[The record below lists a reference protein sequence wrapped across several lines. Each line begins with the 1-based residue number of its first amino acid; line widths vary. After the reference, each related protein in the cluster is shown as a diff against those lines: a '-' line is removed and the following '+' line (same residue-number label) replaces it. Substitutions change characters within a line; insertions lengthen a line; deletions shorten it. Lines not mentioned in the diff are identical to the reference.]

1 MKIPNTSHIPTH
13 NQQRKVHAPL
23 RNPSSFRI
31 SKTFPRLLF
40 LWIHWIGKGELTLSA
55 WTHSRGTPW
64 CICSKIFSSL
74 RSYLERVTYGF
85 HERRPYMQSTNRT
98 FYLFTVV
105 CTCMRVYVWCVH
117 TCIRVDSLLEA
128 RLQEGPLEV
137 DNDIQAVLK
146 EVWPHVACWSCPFY
160 EARTTVF
167 HCRSAITRTTPR
179 MFPTGRLSS
188 VKALVIFKFSSL
200 YCVHS
205 GTYTCP
211 EAHWRRWTRLASLVT
226 FSMRPSSSRKSPDIS
241 V

>member
-1 MKIPNTSHIPTH
+1 M
-13 NQQRKVHAPL
+13 
-23 RNPSSFRI
+23 
-31 SKTFPRLLF
+31 
-40 LWIHWIGKGELTLSA
+40 WIHWIGKGELTLSA
-55 WTHSRGTPW
+55 WTRSVVHLDVAVQKYFRRW
-64 CICSKIFSSL
+64 DLISSEC
-74 RSYLERVTYGF
+74 YLWFPRAASIYAKYESHVLFVHRRV
-85 HERRPYMQSTNRT
+85 H
-98 FYLFTVV
+98 V
-105 CTCMRVYVWCVH
+105 CVCVYVWCVH

-226 FSMRPSSSRKSPDIS
+226 FSMRPSSNRKSPDIS

>member
-1 MKIPNTSHIPTH
+1 MVSTSGVHIC
-13 NQQRKVHAPL
+13 KV
-23 RNPSSFRI
+23 RI
-31 SKTFPRLLF
+31 ARS
-40 LWIHWIGKGELTLSA
+40 
-55 WTHSRGTPW
+55 
-64 CICSKIFSSL
+64 ICSPSCA
-74 RSYLERVTYGF
+74 RVC
-85 HERRPYMQSTNRT
+85 
-98 FYLFTVV
+98 V
-105 CTCMRVYVWCVH
+105 CVYVWCVH

-167 HCRSAITRTTPR
+167 HCWSAITRTTPR